1 MDQQQLEQ
9 FMRYIERHTSLSAD
23 DILGVEQSFDHADF
37 SEETTV
43 HGLVETLERL
53 THKTLSREK
62 KQEVIRIITSNK
74 QQSGLLSLLN
84 FFHHVFNSSFT

>member
-23 DILGVEQSFDHADF
+23 DILGVVQSLDHADF
-37 SEETTV
+37 SDKATV

-53 THKTLSREK
+53 THKPLSDEK
-62 KQEVIRIITSNK
+62 KQEVIRIITSN
-74 QQSGLLSLLN
+74 QQPSGLLSLLK
-84 FFHHVFNSSFT
+84 FFH